1 MFALDYPYSYHFLLF
16 SLTKRLNWR
25 ITVQCFV
32 VLVIPTTP
40 KFSFIISP
48 TKPTVEGPPLNL
60 PFQRQ

>member
-32 VLVIPTTP
+32 VLANPTTP
-40 KFSFIISP
+40 
-48 TKPTVEGPPLNL
+48 
-60 PFQRQ
+60 